1 MMLQAY
7 VRVMAERTGISIG
20 ALHHMAIKNNW
31 ILEELI
37 ENENRSSKEQRI

>member
-1 MMLQAY
+1 
-7 VRVMAERTGISIG
+7 
-20 ALHHMAIKNNW
+20 MAIKNNW